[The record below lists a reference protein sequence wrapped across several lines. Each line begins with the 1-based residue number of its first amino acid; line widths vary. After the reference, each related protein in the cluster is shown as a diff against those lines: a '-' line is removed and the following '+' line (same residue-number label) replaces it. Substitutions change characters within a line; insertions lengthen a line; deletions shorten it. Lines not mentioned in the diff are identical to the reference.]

1 MRAFSLPFAGCALL
15 LAGWHAD
22 VGVILLIIFTVLATA
37 IFHRSWHRQD
47 PTQRN
52 ASRIALLSNVAIVG
66 GLLLLLE
73 NVRP

>member
-1 MRAFSLPFAGCALL
+1 
-15 LAGWHAD
+15 
-22 VGVILLIIFTVLATA
+22 VILLIIFTVLATA
-37 IFHRSWHRQD
+37 IFHRFWQRQD

-73 NVRP
+73 NVRS